1 VAAVM
6 MMTQIKARRHY
17 LRNYG
22 RCFAGSRAVD
32 WCLAN
37 AKSSSR
43 QEAILSMTTLLQKGT
58 LFPPLHA
65 QHDQRTRDATQHTH
79 TIKSI
84 LVVHTHTR
92 HTTHQ
97 A

>member
-65 QHDQRTRDATQHTH
+65 QL
-79 TIKSI
+79 TINARA
-84 LVVHTHTR
+84 TR
-92 HTTHQ
+92 HNTRTVYRN
-97 A
+97 